1 MFVCPNVHCGGVF
14 CRRGVPLSRFSVPDV
29 FRCSV
34 SRCSVAVSYDD
45 LCEHV
50 IWGTTGID

>member
-14 CRRGVPLSRFSVPDV
+14 CRRGVPLSRCSVPDV

-50 IWGTTGID
+50 IWGTTRID